1 MSTTARF
8 TGAKGKDN
16 TSRLEFNDFQTLTTS
31 ASIACLV
38 KPNAKYTLFSLAVAT
53 ATPAITINVGTSTT
67 APFVGD
73 VVEFQI
79 AADGT
84 TRVITFSTGF
94 LPSGTLSVTASKTI
108 TIAFMFNGTAWQE
121 RNRGIITA

>member
-1 MSTTARF
+1 MATTARF
-8 TGAKGKDN
+8 TGAAGKDN
-16 TSRLEFNDFQTLTTS
+16 THRILFNDFQTLTTS
-31 ASIACLV
+31 ANIVCAT
-38 KPNAKYTLFSLAVAT
+38 KPHAAHTTFILAVAT
-53 ATPAITINVGTSTT
+53 ATPAITIGVGTSTT

-73 VVEFQI
+73 TVEFII

-94 LPSGTLSVTASKTI
+94 APSGTLSVTASKKI
-108 TIAFMFNGTAWQE
+108 TISFIFNGTDWQE